1 MPFANESAIMPPMI
15 RWKKRLL
22 KIAGGFFVL
31 LLLLTAALYFFPKT
45 FLCVDSGPVRA
56 DVIIVL
62 GGGSHERPVRAA
74 ELFDQQAAPRI
85 LISGAGDY
93 GINRHILITNGIPS
107 AKIGVEDQSRTTRE
121 NAEFSYK
128 MLQAENV
135 HSAILVTSW
144 YHSRRALKT
153 FEHFAP
159 GIKFYSRPSYFGL
172 NHVPWSRDYSKR
184 VYLEYIKLPGYWVGY
199 GVWPL

>member
-1 MPFANESAIMPPMI
+1 MPPMI
-15 RWKKRLL
+15 GWKKRLL

-31 LLLLTAALYFFPKT
+31 LLLLAAALYFFPKT

-56 DVIIVL
+56 DVIIIL
-62 GGGSHERPVRAA
+62 GGGSHERPIRAA

-93 GINRHILITNGIPS
+93 YINRHILITNGIPS

-128 MLQAENV
+128 ILQAENV

-159 GIKFYSRPSYFGL
+159 GIKFYSRPSYFGSD
-172 NHVPWSRDYSKR
+172 HAPWSRDYSKR